1 MSILKSEALWDFQG
15 LWFRDI
21 YFTKTSGIDIVVVGW
36 KSGLF
41 IIMRWIDWVEK
52 NLEEF
57 ASGFVHVRLGPGFFR
72 TLHNIVSTHGWPVQ
86 SDKIAQCEADNGL
99 GVGDLSA
106 DGLPR
111 FVRNL
116 RAASNL
122 SVPAHFGAPTI
133 SVTASLFAFQ
143 GSAITDGAG
152 RAAQVVGEQEY
163 RLDDS
168 LTSGPKTASEDGS
181 ILELG
186 RVIGDRSIIFIGP
199 SRAFPIARAAG
210 CLSENF
216 FCVPSEGAAELYDE
230 AREFVLERA
239 RASGDKGTIF
249 LHGAS
254 WFGNSLAIDI
264 ALACFQGG
272 HSFSSLDLGLSATI
286 LDLEFLSTRPWF
298 RKNCESILRTA
309 RRLSEQELQP
319 ITHSLTG
326 EDVCFFGK
334 CWKQA
339 TTVYGH
345 DKDEAIETLERG
357 LVRVSADLNY
367 FQISHAVLALWKT
380 ERGQRVCLS
389 RIDKQTIWK
398 AEAALLLAAACL
410 FSGAFDEAHKLI
422 EVAKKVEPRHPYL
435 MELERRLKKKSSVG
449 IADLAPALQRLGRS
463 YLGSTLAWSLWGDYP
478 GSDSHVVRA

>member
-1 MSILKSEALWDFQG
+1 
-15 LWFRDI
+15 
-21 YFTKTSGIDIVVVGW
+21 
-36 KSGLF
+36 
-41 IIMRWIDWVEK
+41 MRWIDWVER
-52 NLEEF
+52 NLEAF

-72 TLHNIVSTHGWPVQ
+72 TLHNIVSTRGWPVA
-86 SDKIAQCEADNGL
+86 SDETGLCEAENGL
-99 GVGDLSA
+99 GVGDMSP
-106 DGLPR
+106 DGIPR
-111 FVRNL
+111 FVQNL

-122 SVPAHFGAPTI
+122 SASARLDGPTI
-133 SVTASLFAFQ
+133 SVTASHFAFQ
-143 GSAITDGAG
+143 GSASTNGTD
-152 RAAQVVGEQEY
+152 RAAQVVGEREY
-163 RLDDS
+163 MLDDS
-168 LTSGPKTASEDGS
+168 LTSGPKTAAEDGS
-181 ILELG
+181 ILELK
-186 RVIGDRSIIFIGP
+186 RVTGAQRIVFLGP
-199 SRAFPIARAAG
+199 SRAFPVARAAG
-210 CLSENF
+210 CLRKDF
-216 FCVPSEGAAELYDE
+216 FCIPSEGAAQLYDE
-230 AREFVLERA
+230 ARRFVLERA
-239 RASGDKGTIF
+239 GATGDPGTIF
-249 LHGAS
+249 LHGGS
-254 WFGNSLAIDI
+254 WFGNSVAIDV
-264 ALACFQGG
+264 ALACFQSG
-272 HSFSSLDLGLSATI
+272 HRFSSLDLGLSATI

-398 AEAALLLAAACL
+398 AEAALLLATAHL
-410 FSGAFDEAHKLI
+410 VNGALDEAHKHI
-422 EVAKKVEPRHPYL
+422 AVARKVEPRQIYL
-435 MELERRLKKKSSVG
+435 WELEHMLETTSSVG
-449 IADLAPALQRLGRS
+449 IPDLAPMLQRSGRS

-478 GSDSHVVRA
+478 GSDSHVIRS